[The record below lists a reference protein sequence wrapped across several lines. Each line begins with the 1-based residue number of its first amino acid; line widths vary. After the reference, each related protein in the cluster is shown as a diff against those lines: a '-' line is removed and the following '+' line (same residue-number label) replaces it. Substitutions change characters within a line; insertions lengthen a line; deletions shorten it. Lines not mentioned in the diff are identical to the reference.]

1 MPLQVEWK
9 WEKGNV
15 VEEKIYKHLLRISII
30 RLSRHCYVLPG
41 HFSGSL
47 SHEFNGGPIMVHF
60 YK

>member
-41 HFSGSL
+41 HFSG
-47 SHEFNGGPIMVHF
+47 
-60 YK
+60 